1 MEDEAAVLE
10 EVAAEA
16 VLEEAAAEA
25 EAMEVEE
32 VVDRLNMEEEGTL
45 KALRQVYFN
54 IFGYQSKLCYVKS
67 C

>member
-16 VLEEAAAEA
+16 VLEEAEAAEA

-32 VVDRLNMEEEGTL
+32 VVDRLNMEEEEGTL

-54 IFGYQSKLCYVKS
+54 IFG
-67 C
+67 

>member
-32 VVDRLNMEEEGTL
+32 VVDRLNMEEEEGTL

-54 IFGYQSKLCYVKS
+54 IFG
-67 C
+67 

>member
-1 MEDEAAVLE
+1 MEDEAAVLA

-16 VLEEAAAEA
+16 ILKEAEAAEA

-32 VVDRLNMEEEGTL
+32 VVDRLNMEEEEGTL

-54 IFGYQSKLCYVKS
+54 IFG
-67 C
+67 

>member
-54 IFGYQSKLCYVKS
+54 IFG
-67 C
+67 